1 MPNDLMKEVLGLI
14 DVTNTLIEAEPAG
27 ALDESTQRTAKALI
41 DEVKKKFPEDKVFA
55 AMSVGS
61 ETTFESLLPT
71 LIVIKRGLEEHS
83 GVGAENFLDE

>member
-14 DVTNTLIEAEPAG
+14 DVTNTLIEAKPG
-27 ALDESTQRTAKALI
+27 ALDEATQRTAKALI